1 MVEESKIAAAPEPL
15 PNVNVDIGVVEPAPE
30 KSEKRKQG
38 MKPFSP
44 ICT

>member
-15 PNVNVDIGVVEPAPE
+15 PNVDISVVKPAPE